1 MYAAKA
7 SSHKTV
13 QNPVVSAG
21 QAVDK
26 KAAGIGG
33 KVIHTFP
40 HPLGASNAEGFEVR
54 NPIVYKGL
62 VVFSR
67 DSGPTSTTKLLIYST
82 FF

>member
-1 MYAAKA
+1 
-7 SSHKTV
+7 
-13 QNPVVSAG
+13 
-21 QAVDK
+21 VDK
-26 KAAGIGG
+26 KAARFGG

-40 HPLGASNAEGFEVR
+40 HPLGASNAEGFEIKK
-54 NPIVYKGL
+54 PFVYKGL

>member
-1 MYAAKA
+1 M
-7 SSHKTV
+7 
-13 QNPVVSAG
+13 
-21 QAVDK
+21 DK
-26 KAAGIGG
+26 KAGRFDG

-40 HPLGASNAEGFEVR
+40 HPLGASNAEGFAIK

-62 VVFSR
+62 GVFSR